1 MNMYFVLG
9 KFIGSFFA
17 VSQSIAL
24 VSVSPYLKIGTTLAI
39 FWLSEKTPSCI
50 HSFITFDRRGVSKY
64 FDNFKAHRIS
74 SYPHDFLEF
83 NPWMSV
89 SISSGVVG
97 DKNIKFTW
105 CGRKYVFI
113 QYLY

>member
-1 MNMYFVLG
+1 
-9 KFIGSFFA
+9 
-17 VSQSIAL
+17 
-24 VSVSPYLKIGTTLAI
+24 
-39 FWLSEKTPSCI
+39 
-50 HSFITFDRRGVSKY
+50 
-64 FDNFKAHRIS
+64 
-74 SYPHDFLEF
+74 
-83 NPWMSV
+83 MSV

>member
-39 FWLSEKTPSCI
+39 F
-50 HSFITFDRRGVSKY
+50 
-64 FDNFKAHRIS
+64 
-74 SYPHDFLEF
+74 
-83 NPWMSV
+83 
-89 SISSGVVG
+89 
-97 DKNIKFTW
+97 
-105 CGRKYVFI
+105 
-113 QYLY
+113 